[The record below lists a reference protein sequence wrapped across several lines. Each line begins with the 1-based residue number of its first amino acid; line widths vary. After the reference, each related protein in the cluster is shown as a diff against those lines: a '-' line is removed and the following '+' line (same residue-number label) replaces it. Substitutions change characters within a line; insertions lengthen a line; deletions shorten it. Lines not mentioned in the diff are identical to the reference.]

1 MILFLCLLGRLNFPE
16 SLRVILHLDGFIVD
30 LLKNDTSESEI
41 INALLEKF
49 DAPEDIITANVHET
63 ISKLQ
68 EINALEF

>member
-1 MILFLCLLGRLNFPE
+1 M
-16 SLRVILHLDGFIVD
+16 DGFIVD